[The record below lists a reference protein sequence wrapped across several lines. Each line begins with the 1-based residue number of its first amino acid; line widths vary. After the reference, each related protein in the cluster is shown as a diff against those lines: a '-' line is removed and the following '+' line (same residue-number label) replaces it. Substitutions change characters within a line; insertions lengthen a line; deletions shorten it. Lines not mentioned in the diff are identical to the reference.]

1 MDVTDFGLRLILLF
15 LPGII
20 CASLVDA
27 LTTHPQRTQFQFTLR
42 ALILGVASYGVLALF
57 RPGISFFVALSDQK
71 VVPSLVEAGCA
82 SAVALGMAVALTY
95 IANYKIHFRVAHLV
109 RLTRRF
115 GDQDVWS
122 YLFNS
127 LDVEWVTIR
136 DHKRNLVYDG
146 RVRFFSEA
154 DKPAEL
160 YLQDV
165 KVYDNASGEYLY
177 DVAGMYVSLERT
189 DLTIEFHDATL
200 KPKTK
205 EEHRRWP
212 AKRSAKV
219 R

>member
-1 MDVTDFGLRLILLF
+1 MDITEFGLRLVLLF

-57 RPGISFFVALSDQK
+57 HPSISFFAALSDLK
-71 VVPSLVEAGCA
+71 VVPSLVEAGWA
-82 SAVALGMAVALTY
+82 SAIALGMAVVLTY
-95 IANYKIHFRVAHLV
+95 IANYKLHFKVAHRL

-127 LDVEWVTIR
+127 LDVDWISVR

-146 RVRFFSEA
+146 RVRFFSE
-154 DKPAEL
+154 DNKPAEL
-160 YLQDV
+160 YLQEV
-165 KVYDNASGEYLY
+165 KVYDNASGDFLY
-177 DVAGMYVSLERT
+177 DVSGMYVSLERT
-189 DLTIEFHDATL
+189 DMTIEFHDATL
-200 KPKTK
+200 PKETVQ
-205 EEHRRWP
+205 ESE
-212 AKRSAKV
+212 
-219 R
+219 

>member
-1 MDVTDFGLRLILLF
+1 VDVTEFGLRLILLF

-57 RPGISFFVALSDQK
+57 RPSISFFAALSDLE

-82 SAVALGMAVALTY
+82 SAIALGMAVVLTY

-165 KVYDNASGEYLY
+165 KVYDNATGEYLY

-205 EEHRRWP
+205 EERRRWP

>member
-1 MDVTDFGLRLILLF
+1 MDITEFGLRLVLLF

-57 RPGISFFVALSDQK
+57 DPGISFFSALSDPK
-71 VVPSLVEAGCA
+71 VLPSLVEAGWA
-82 SAVALGMAVALTY
+82 SAVALAVAVVLTY
-95 IANYKIHFRVAHLV
+95 IANYKLHFKIAQLI

-127 LDVEWVTIR
+127 TDVEWITVR

-146 RVRFFSEA
+146 RVRFFSE
-154 DKPAEL
+154 DEKPAEL
-160 YLQDV
+160 YLQDI
-165 KVYDNASGEYLY
+165 KVYDNASGEHLY
-177 DVAGMYVSLERT
+177 DVAGMYISLERT
-189 DLTIEFHDATL
+189 DLTIEFRDATL
-200 KPKTK
+200 RQ
-205 EEHRRWP
+205 ESE
-212 AKRSAKV
+212 
-219 R
+219 